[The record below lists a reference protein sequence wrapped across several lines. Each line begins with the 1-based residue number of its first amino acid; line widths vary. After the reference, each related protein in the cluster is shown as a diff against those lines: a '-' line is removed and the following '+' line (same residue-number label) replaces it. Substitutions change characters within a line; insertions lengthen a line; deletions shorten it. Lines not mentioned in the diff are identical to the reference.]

1 MPFVASLGE
10 QEKGSVMNY
19 GKLLSAC
26 GAVGMAVAAIGVTA
40 SPVDARKRPV
50 VITAPHPDQFVERV
64 SYSDLNLV
72 LSSDQTTLNRRVG
85 RAVGKVCPANETV
98 MVRTHC
104 RSYARNGAKPQ
115 IALAIERATQIAQTG
130 TSSIAAVA
138 ITISV
143 P

>member
-1 MPFVASLGE
+1 ME
-10 QEKGSVMNY
+10 Q
-19 GKLLSAC
+19 SAWP
-26 GAVGMAVAAIGVTA
+26 
-40 SPVDARKRPV
+40 SQPVDAKKRPV
-50 VITAPHPDQFVERV
+50 VVTAPHPDQLVERV

-85 RAVGKVCPANETV
+85 RAINNVCPESE
-98 MVRTHC
+98 MILVRTHC
-104 RSYARNGAKPQ
+104 RSYARNGATPQ

-138 ITISV
+138 ISISV